1 MFEDVDRPEAP
12 AAVPRWLRGVERAVA
27 LATAALLG
35 SLVCITVI
43 DVAGRYLMNRPLA
56 GAAEW
61 VELAMGLMIFGGM
74 FQAAARSEHI
84 RIDLLD
90 QVWSP
95 AALHRLLNLARFAS
109 AGLLAFLGWRLWGK
123 GREMAEFADVS
134 SYLGVPLAPIAF
146 TMTAACILAALAYVL
161 DSSGAAVAV
170 NASTNAATLDP
181 EGENA

>member
-1 MFEDVDRPEAP
+1 MFEDVNRPEA
-12 AAVPRWLRGVERAVA
+12 AAHLPRWLRRLERTVA

-43 DVAGRYLMNRPLA
+43 DVAGRYLLNRPLA

-90 QVWSP
+90 QVWSS
-95 AALHRLLNLARFAS
+95 AALHRLLVFGRFAS
-109 AGLLAFLGWRLWGK
+109 AGLLVFLGWRLWGK

-146 TMTAACILAALAYVL
+146 TMAAGCILAALAYL
-161 DSSGAAVAV
+161 FDPSSDAALVGGSTDAAPGPKGK
-170 NASTNAATLDP
+170 NA
-181 EGENA
+181 